1 MFTFDHN
8 NFTNRGTTKCEQ
20 FSQNKMASIQI
31 ITPKVNFN
39 DNKIDLKLSLKSRI
53 NATFGVSDIQVKSLR
68 KQSTINTNITDFN
81 RTSTL

>member
-1 MFTFDHN
+1 
-8 NFTNRGTTKCEQ
+8 
-20 FSQNKMASIQI
+20 MASIQI

-68 KQSTINTNITDFN
+68 K
-81 RTSTL
+81 